1 MQRETKSMVPDREAV
16 VFNSRGRSPRIE
28 IPRNTST
35 LKGSNKPC
43 DPFRV
48 EESYCTSFPVALPP
62 AIQFIRCADIHPSL
76 LPSLTV
82 GLLNLAGVIL
92 FSLHQAVERL
102 IN

>member
-1 MQRETKSMVPDREAV
+1 MQRETKRMLRDREAI

-48 EESYCTSFPVALPP
+48 EKSHCTSFRWRCHRLFNLSAARIFTPP
-62 AIQFIRCADIHPSL
+62 L
-76 LPSLTV
+76 MPSLTV

-92 FSLHQAVERL
+92 FSLHQAVE
-102 IN
+102 